1 MLQSLLRGFVSR
13 FLVLRSRWSRL
24 ILVCCLITLTWGMAA
39 PAALAE
45 VDDYVIRYLKASAP
59 VDIKIDAQGNTSS
72 FTPEALTNG
81 KRLFE
86 NNCKNCHVGGATLPI
101 PQISLA
107 LPTLKGATPPRDN
120 VAALIDF
127 QRQPMVYD
135 GSEETF
141 WCRQVSENWLSHEQ
155 LEDLAAF
162 VLRAAEV
169 ARGWGTDKLD
179 EF

>member
-1 MLQSLLRGFVSR
+1 MLKYMRSIVSVNQSLWLRVWQLS
-13 FLVLRSRWSRL
+13 
-24 ILVCCLITLTWGMAA
+24 CLMLFAWVMLTPPAMAA
-39 PAALAE
+39 
-45 VDDYVIRYLKASAP
+45 VDDYVIRYLKASEP
-59 VDIKIDAQGNTSS
+59 VEIKIDAQGNTSA

-81 KRLFE
+81 KQLFE

-101 PQISLA
+101 PQVSLA
-107 LPTLKGATPPRDN
+107 LQTLKGANPPRDN

-135 GSEETF
+135 GSEESF
-141 WCRQVSENWLSHEQ
+141 WCRQVSQDWLSNEQ

-169 ARGWGTDKLD
+169 ARGWGAENFDDL
-179 EF
+179 